1 MEVIQ
6 LFVTANGVHIGE
18 ETLADIELV
27 TLERK
32 TLPLGKR
39 VHDLCVDADVGN
51 IEGDGALNAVEVVV
65 QTGVFIHEQR
75 SGNPAKIEGI
85 AQIHLE
91 IALDEFNGAL
101 HFINR
106 QRGVVVLRDHD
117 VAHTGFTP
125 YKKYAFIIISHIKKH
140 NSEILSS

>member
-1 MEVIQ
+1 MEVIHF
-6 LFVTANGVHIGE
+6 LVAANGVHIGE

-39 VHDLCVDADVGN
+39 VHDLCVDANVGN
-51 IEGDGALNAVEVVV
+51 IKGNGTLDTVEVVV

-125 YKKYAFIIISHIKKH
+125 YKKYAFIIISHIKKN